1 MRQLSGV
8 QIESSSKSGTGQE
21 RQSGD
26 GAAGG
31 FRRDPTTGRTVLH
44 RVGLSV
50 EPEVFTSHSS
60 VPSVVLCMEFSGLG
74 ILLTPG

>member
-1 MRQLSGV
+1 MRQLSEV
-8 QIESSSKSGTGQE
+8 QVESSRKSGTGQE

-31 FRRDPTTGRTVLH
+31 FRRDPTTGRAVLH

-50 EPEVFTSHSS
+50 EPKSLLPTPRCRLWFS
-60 VPSVVLCMEFSGLG
+60 VWNFLALG
-74 ILLTPG
+74 FC